1 MSTRFLRLLTNE
13 GHLCAI
19 DAHHCRFGDS
29 HRPVCLEDGCR
40 YVGPFVNEERAHAI
54 AEEHR
59 QKTAGT
65 WRPAR

>member
-1 MSTRFLRLLTNE
+1 MNIVKLLTDC

-19 DAHHCRFGDS
+19 DVHRCQFGDS
-29 HRPVCLEDGCR
+29 HRPVCLEDDCR
-40 YVGPFVNEERAHAI
+40 YVGPFVNEARARDI

-65 WRPAR
+65 WRPA